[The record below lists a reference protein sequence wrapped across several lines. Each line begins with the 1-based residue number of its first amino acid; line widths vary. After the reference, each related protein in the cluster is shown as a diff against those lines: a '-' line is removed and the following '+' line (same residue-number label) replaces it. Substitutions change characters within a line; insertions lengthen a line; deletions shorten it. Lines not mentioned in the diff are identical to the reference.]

1 MNRTPR
7 APSPELPS
15 SDEPAPRLRLTT
27 PKAWR
32 DVILYD
38 KETGQRK
45 GWLRY
50 MAGQTTHFTYA
61 GQKGSCDQEIVLVGA
76 RIRPCQG
83 LGNTTTSVIV
93 NSKVL
98 DPWCTDFFAYYPVT
112 KVTGAAQQGN
122 ATRQLVQT
130 DTTPGTPAF
139 DTGFDVANGPIIVTI
154 TELSVNTAGGLECGW
169 FG

>member
-1 MNRTPR
+1 MLRRTLIVTVSLAVGLLSAC
-7 APSPELPS
+7 APEWGGGSSPTTTLVPPS
-15 SDEPAPRLRLTT
+15 T
-27 PKAWR
+27 
-32 DVILYD
+32 
-38 KETGQRK
+38 
-45 GWLRY
+45 
-50 MAGQTTHFTYA
+50 GQTTHFTYA
-61 GQKGSCDQEIVLVGA
+61 GPKGSCDQEIVLVGA

-154 TELSVNTAGGLECGW
+154 TELSVDTADGLECGW